1 MSCHLLARI
10 DVACGLVLP
19 VGSSSLAELSPLR
32 SMVFFHF
39 RLCNIVQNKLPVL
52 VLVVNG
58 HSPVAFEFVYSL
70 QYSLV
75 QLSPC
80 LKTRN
85 IEETNQ
91 CRCVSPWLWMSL
103 VVLLAG
109 CCCAWPLVA
118 AVPLPRNFALAMLPF
133 GTALSPWVHVRAA
146 GNAGACAGQ
155 AGGRP
160 GPAAAGPARCSWP
173 QERPQGRHCA
183 ELQVPA
189 AAGQVWGSG
198 VVSGRGQI

>member
-1 MSCHLLARI
+1 MPP
-10 DVACGLVLP
+10 P
-19 VGSSSLAELSPLR
+19 V
-32 SMVFFHF
+32 
-39 RLCNIVQNKLPVL
+39 C
-52 VLVVNG
+52 
-58 HSPVAFEFVYSL
+58 
-70 QYSLV
+70 
-75 QLSPC
+75 
-80 LKTRN
+80 
-85 IEETNQ
+85 
-91 CRCVSPWLWMSL
+91 
-103 VVLLAG
+103 
-109 CCCAWPLVA
+109 
-118 AVPLPRNFALAMLPF
+118 VPLDVDILGCAAGRLLLRMTPGGGCTTAALRNFALAMLPF
-133 GTALSPWVHVRAA
+133 GTALSPWVHARAA